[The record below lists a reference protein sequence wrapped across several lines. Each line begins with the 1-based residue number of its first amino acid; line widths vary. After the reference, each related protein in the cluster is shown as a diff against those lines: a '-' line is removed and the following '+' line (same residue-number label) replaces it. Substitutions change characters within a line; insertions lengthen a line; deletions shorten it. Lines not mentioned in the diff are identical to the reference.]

1 MEYKLKDT
9 TSKDVFNYGYLSK
22 RFYPYIKPE
31 LGRALIKNTNRI
43 AVINEGELAELG
55 TYD

>member
-9 TSKDVFNYGYLSK
+9 TSKDAFNYGYLSK
-22 RFYPYIKPE
+22 RLYPYIKPV
-31 LGRALIKNTNRI
+31 LGRALIKNTDRI
-43 AVINEGELAELG
+43 AVINEVGLAGLG

>member
-9 TSKDVFNYGYLSK
+9 TSKDAFNYGYLSK
-22 RFYPYIKPE
+22 RLYPYIKPE
-31 LGRALIKNTNRI
+31 LERALIKNTDRI
-43 AVINEGELAELG
+43 AVINEGKLAELG

>member
-9 TSKDVFNYGYLSK
+9 TYKDAFNYGYLLK
-22 RFYPYIKPE
+22 RLYPYIKPE
-31 LGRALIKNTNRI
+31 LGRALIKNTDRI
-43 AVINEGELAELG
+43 AVINEGKLAELG

>member
-9 TSKDVFNYGYLSK
+9 TYKDAFNYGYLLK
-22 RFYPYIKPE
+22 RLYPYIKPE
-31 LGRALIKNTNRI
+31 LGRALIKNTDRI
-43 AVINEGELAELG
+43 AVINEVGLAGLG